1 MSTAL
6 HDPTHLYDGEISEKT
21 YATAKLIS
29 FITQPQLFSI
39 VLFAILC
46 TVCSSWTEY
55 AVVYGLCLFFGCFFP
70 IFEVLYYSKKF
81 KNDDGD
87 VVRRE
92 DRFVPLILG
101 IISYVLGI
109 MTLLLV
115 EAPWIVTVLFVCY
128 AVVTFAITL
137 ITTKWKISIHACGMI
152 GPTMAITTVYFPW
165 GALLIL
171 LVPPICW
178 SRYVLRKHTPA
189 QMAGGIVVGFALTA
203 VIFLLLL

>member
-1 MSTAL
+1 MAL
-6 HDPTHLYDGEISEKT
+6 HDPTHLFEGEISDRT

-29 FITQPQLFSI
+29 FVTQPQLFSI

-46 TVCSSWTEY
+46 TVCSDLTEY
-55 AVVYGLCLFFGCFFP
+55 AVVYGLCLFFGCIFP
-70 IFEVLYYSKKF
+70 IFEVLYYSRKF

-92 DRFVPLILG
+92 DRFIPLLLG
-101 IISYVLGI
+101 VVSYVLGI
-109 MTLLLV
+109 VSLWFV
-115 EAPWIVTVLFVCY
+115 GAPKIVTVLFVCY
-128 AVVTFAITL
+128 AVVTFAITV

-189 QMAGGIVVGFALTA
+189 QMAGGIIVGFVLTA
-203 VIFLLLL
+203 IIFVLLL